1 MLLAEGMKPVLTE
14 KRNMKKVKEL
24 IQDIKG
30 IGGLED
36 CGIGG
41 LEDCGIGGLEDC
53 GIGGTP
59 NFQTSKLPTEGGAA

>member
-1 MLLAEGMKPVLTE
+1 
-14 KRNMKKVKEL
+14 MKKVKEL
-24 IQDIKG
+24 LQDIKK
-30 IGGLED
+30 IGGLVD

-53 GIGGTP
+53 GIGATP

>member
-1 MLLAEGMKPVLTE
+1 
-14 KRNMKKVKEL
+14 MKKVKEL

-41 LEDCGIGGLEDC
+41 
-53 GIGGTP
+53 TP
-59 NFQTSKLPTEGGAA
+59 NFQTSKLPNFQTSQTPQTEGGAA

>member
-1 MLLAEGMKPVLTE
+1 
-14 KRNMKKVKEL
+14 MKKVKEL

-41 LEDCGIGGLEDC
+41 LED
-53 GIGGTP
+53 GTP
-59 NFQTSKLPTEGGAA
+59 NFLASKLPHLETSKLPTEGGAE

>member
-1 MLLAEGMKPVLTE
+1 
-14 KRNMKKVKEL
+14 MKKVKEL
-24 IQDIKG
+24 IQDIK
-30 IGGLED
+30 
-36 CGIGG
+36 GIGG